1 MKKLNGIL
9 IFIAVLSIGLMAFVA
24 YSLGI
29 FGSTETAEKDK
40 DDAQNAY
47 KAEYEADS
55 AKNREIIATIAENLF
70 KYEDASEI
78 YSYEFQRKVREKI
91 DLLIEV
97 GNYTEDDPLF
107 ILNPFGTN
115 TQSLY
120 TYFETETPCAVSYTV
135 HTDATV
141 SAAED
146 FGGYVTAATEIRYLS
161 NGATIEVGNSCI
173 HEFAINGLVPNET
186 NIITIKLVDETGDV
200 RIRRLYYAFGDAAS
214 EGEEKITVSAGR
226 KVVTHS
232 ETGESKIVNAS
243 DITLTDGMFAVF
255 SAANDY
261 LPYVKLYDN
270 DGFLRGEIPLEES
283 FADSLYVNDGY
294 IYLFVSDNKLVK
306 INSLGEVVKIFKT
319 SDYTF
324 TGGWT
329 VDEKGNILATAT
341 RNDRNSANDC
351 IVIIDFTDDDIYMLV
366 DFAKLLT
373 ESYIKRSDS
382 DWIGITDVT
391 YVGSNMIIAAANKF
405 DSVIKVR
412 RIYNDPRLVYIAG
425 DNGVLQDTAYNG
437 LYLKNEN
444 NFAFSTSAKVI
455 GFEEYDK
462 IRAARHYIWVLDE
475 NLNYEYDKK
484 EEHFGYYI
492 KYLADEEESSL
503 RLSETVKLSCVT
515 DASSLVKYNEN
526 WLYVSGTESAFY
538 EYDKWFQLIASFTF
552 KRAEENKTIEQQDYE
567 EDNPPPDNSVIYR
580 GISKFAANEYYFSK
594 EAIIYKDETDETEI
608 LPDGTGSE
616 SIGD

>member
-9 IFIAVLSIGLMAFVA
+9 ILIAVLSIGLMVFVA

-29 FGSTETAEKDK
+29 FGKTETAKNDK

-135 HTDATV
+135 HTDATL
-141 SAAED
+141 SAAPD
-146 FGGYVTAATEIRYLS
+146 FGGYVTATTEVRYLS

-200 RIRRLYYAFGDAAS
+200 RIRRLYYAYGDAAS
-214 EGEEKITVSAGR
+214 EGEAEVTVAAGR
-226 KVVTHS
+226 KVVTNS

-255 SAANDY
+255 SAENDY

-270 DGFLRGEIPLEES
+270 DGFLRGEIPLEEN
-283 FADSLYVNDGY
+283 FANSVYVNDGY
-294 IYLFVSDNKLVK
+294 IYLFVSKNKLVK
-306 INSLGEVVKIFKT
+306 INSFGEVKKIYKT

-341 RNDRNSANDC
+341 RVDRNSVNDC
-351 IVIIDFTDDDIYMLV
+351 VVIIDFTDDDIYMLV
-366 DFAKLLT
+366 DFAQLLT
-373 ESYIKRSDS
+373 EYYIKRTDN
-382 DWIGITDVT
+382 DWINITDVT
-391 YVGSNMIIAAANKF
+391 YVGSNMIIVAAEKF

-425 DNGVLQDTAYNG
+425 DNGVLKDTVYND
-437 LYLKNEN
+437 LYLRNEN
-444 NFAFSTSAKVI
+444 NFAFSTSAKTI

-462 IRAARHYIWVLDE
+462 IRTARHYVWVLDE
-475 NLNYEYDKK
+475 NLNYEYEKK

-492 KYLADEEESSL
+492 KYLADEEEGSL
-503 RLSETVKLSCVT
+503 RLSETVKLPCVT
-515 DASSLVKYNEN
+515 ASSKLIKYNDN
-526 WLYVSGTESAFY
+526 WLYVNGTESVFY

-552 KRAEENKTIEQQDYE
+552 TRQEEHKTIEEQDYE
-567 EDNPPPDNSVIYR
+567 EDNPPADNTVIYT
-580 GISKFAANEYYFSK
+580 GISKFDVNDYYF
-594 EAIIYKDETDETEI
+594 EDEVVIYKDGTDEEDNTES
-608 LPDGTGSE
+608 TGN
-616 SIGD
+616 